1 MKISIGKKT
10 DVGCVREANEDS
22 LYIELP
28 QEGAPQGGA
37 PPEGADSA
45 NRYALLLVADGMGGQ
60 VAGKEAS
67 ETAVDTIKALFSDKA
82 KAEKPI
88 GDIRAFITASLR
100 EANKAV
106 FEKGKAKAAE
116 MGTTL
121 TTAFIDNQHVF
132 IGHVGDSRAYHLRGR
147 EIRQVT
153 EDHTLAEDMVR
164 KGRATREEMQLS
176 PMRSMLTR
184 SIGTKEEVTI
194 DQPLGIELEEG
205 DVLLL
210 CTDGLTNLVREQEI
224 LSTVHNTA
232 DVQTACDKL
241 VDMARTRGGHDN
253 ITVVAAEFGELQRTK
268 GLGIRAKTVSVKS
281 VKAAKATKKK
291 KLLIASIGLL
301 VAVFMFLAYL
311 FVSHYVMPDRF
322 YKGSPLG
329 RGGQT
334 DVEGAASP

>member
-1 MKISIGKKT
+1 MKISIGKRT

-28 QEGAPQGGA
+28 QEGDETPQ
-37 PPEGADSA
+37 
-45 NRYALLLVADGMGGQ
+45 NYALLLVADGMGGQ

-67 ETAVDTIKALFSDKA
+67 ETAVDIIRTLFSDTS
-82 KAEKPI
+82 KAEQPI
-88 GDIRAFITASLR
+88 EDIRTFITASFR
-100 EANKAV
+100 QANKAV
-106 FEKGKAKAAE
+106 FEKGKAREAE

-121 TTAFIDNQHVF
+121 TTAFIDDQHAF
-132 IGHVGDSRAYHLRGR
+132 IGHVGDSRVYHLRAR
-147 EIRQVT
+147 EIGQLT
-153 EDHTLAEDMVR
+153 EDHTLAEDMIR
-164 KGRATREEMQLS
+164 KGRATREEMQHS

-210 CTDGLTNLVREQEI
+210 CTDGLTNLVKEQEI
-224 LSTVHNTA
+224 LSAVHNTA

-253 ITVVAAEFGELQRTK
+253 ITVVAAEFGELQRIK
-268 GLGIRAKTVSVKS
+268 GLGIRAKTVAVKS
-281 VKAAKATKKK
+281 RNVTKETKKK
-291 KLLIASIGLL
+291 KFLIASIGLL
-301 VAVFMFLAYL
+301 VAIFLFLAYL
-311 FVSHYVMPDRF
+311 IVSQYVIGDRF
-322 YKGSPLG
+322 YKAPT
-329 RGGQT
+329 GGGVQT

>member
-10 DVGCVREANEDS
+10 DIGCVREANEDS
-22 LYIELP
+22 LYIDLP
-28 QEGAPQGGA
+28 QEGGA
-37 PPEGADSA
+37 TPD
-45 NRYALLLVADGMGGQ
+45 RYALLLVADGMGGQ

-67 ETAVDTIKALFSDKA
+67 ETAVDMVKSLFSDTSKA
-82 KAEKPI
+82 KKPI
-88 GDIRAFITASLR
+88 DDIRTFITASFR

-121 TTAFIDNQHVF
+121 TTAFIDNQHAF
-132 IGHVGDSRAYHLRGR
+132 IGHVGDSRAYHLRGK

-164 KGRATREEMQLS
+164 KARATREEMQNS

-194 DQPLGIELEEG
+194 DQPIGIELHEG

-210 CTDGLTNLVREQEI
+210 CTDGLTNLVKEGEI
-224 LSTVHNTA
+224 LSTIHNTA

-241 VDMARTRGGHDN
+241 VDMARARGGHDN
-253 ITVVAAEFGELQRTK
+253 ITVIAAEFGELQRIK
-268 GLGIRAKTVSVKS
+268 GLGIRAKTTAVKS
-281 VKAAKATKKK
+281 VTKKK
-291 KLLIASIGLL
+291 DAKRKRLYIATIGLL
-301 VAVFMFLAYL
+301 VAVFIFLAYL
-311 FVSHYVMPDRF
+311 FVAHYVIQDRF
-322 YKGSPLG
+322 YKAPMGG
-329 RGGQT
+329 GGQT
-334 DVEGAASP
+334 DVEGGISP